1 VVTRKKRLYTSYKT
15 RIDGVDTVPELN
27 SINSEIKSDREKER
41 LTTIQ
46 LMLLKEQF
54 DEKYM
59 ELREK
64 ELNYRL
70 GKLPSKVEESVREII
85 SDQIITEDEFE
96 GMQKWLSRLRE
107 SKDFNADKKSKLQ
120 DVLKDWI
127 DENMDS
133 DWDIDK

>member
-1 VVTRKKRLYTSYKT
+1 
-15 RIDGVDTVPELN
+15 
-27 SINSEIKSDREKER
+27 
-41 LTTIQ
+41 
-46 LMLLKEQF
+46 MLLKEQF
-54 DEKYM
+54 DDKYM
-59 ELREK
+59 ALREK
-64 ELNYRL
+64 ELSYRL
-70 GKLPSKVEESVREII
+70 GKLPTKVEESVREII